1 MDLDERLTSKMFG
14 NLMSSKADTSKVS
27 RTERCRTQKG
37 AQRTSWTR
45 RLLDSCFFVAPAGPE
60 GKEAPVGRQR

>member
-27 RTERCRTQKG
+27 RTEPCKTQKG
-37 AQRTSWTR
+37 VRRTSWTR
-45 RLLDSCFFVAPAGPE
+45 RILDSCFVVAPAGPE
-60 GKEAPVGRQR
+60 GKEAPAGRQH